1 VIECLKT
8 FLIRNP
14 KFFPFLTTQPH
25 FSIFKLNNYVA
36 NHNRKFKDLGQFQ
49 KTILPNGIKIL
60 NETIP
65 HVKSFSLGFWFNVG
79 SRDEILENNGIT
91 HFIEHM
97 LFKGTK
103 NRSAKKIADDIES
116 YGGYLNAFTS
126 KEHTCYYGRGLAKQI
141 DRTFDVLSD
150 MIQYPTFKESEI
162 KKEAAVVIDEMNDIE
177 DNPEELIFDKF
188 EELIYQGN
196 TLGLPVIGKE
206 QNLKRFHRL
215 DLFNFIEQKYGFN
228 NFTIAASGDIN
239 HTHLVNLSEKYLKKN
254 LGKKRINR
262 TYTNS
267 DSSDEIRLD
276 KEIQQIHVIIGKET
290 YGYNDKKRTI
300 VNVLSHILG
309 EGSSSRLFQT
319 VREKNGICYQ
329 INTFLNSFY
338 DVSSFGV
345 YFSTS
350 EKYFEKSMNLVLS
363 EFKKVR
369 DKKVSVKELN
379 RAKEYLKGSI
389 LLSLESTTNRMFRMA
404 QSEIYYDRIK
414 PVEEVIKEI
423 EEVTVDDIIETANN
437 ILNENSLSKIILGSK
452 NSIAET
458 AA

>member
-1 VIECLKT
+1 MT
-8 FLIRNP
+8 P
-14 KFFPFLTTQPH
+14 QTH
-25 FSIFKLNNYVA
+25 FSIFKTNNYVA
-36 NHNRKFKDLGQFQ
+36 NHYGKRGILNHFQ

-60 NETIP
+60 SETIP

-79 SRDEILENNGIT
+79 SRDEVPENNGLT

-126 KEHTCYYGRGLAKQI
+126 KEHTCYYGRGLAKHI
-141 DRTFDVLSD
+141 ERTFDVLTD
-150 MIQYPTFKESEI
+150 MIQYPLFRESEI

-188 EELIYQGN
+188 EELLYHN
-196 TLGLPVIGKE
+196 NSLGLSVIGKKE
-206 QNLKRFHRL
+206 NLRNFHRL

-228 NFTIAASGDIN
+228 NLTIAASGEVN
-239 HTHLVNLSEKYLKKN
+239 HNQIVDLANKYIQKD
-254 LGKKRINR
+254 LGKKQVQRNYSNHKVLNESRI
-262 TYTNS
+262 
-267 DSSDEIRLD
+267 D
-276 KEIQQIHVIIGKET
+276 KEIQQIHVIIGRET
-290 YGYNDKKRTI
+290 FGYNDKKRTL

-329 INTFLNSFY
+329 INTFLNSFL

-345 YFSTS
+345 YFSTN
-350 EKYFEKSMNLVLS
+350 EKYFEKSMNLILG
-363 EFKKVR
+363 EFKKIR
-369 DKKVSVKELN
+369 EKKILPKELN

-404 QSEIYYDRIK
+404 QSEIYFDRIK
-414 PVEEVIKEI
+414 TVEEVINEI
-423 EEVTVDDIIETANN
+423 EGVTINDIIDIANQV
-437 ILNENSLSKIILGSK
+437 LEENSLSKIIIGSK
-452 NSIAET
+452 NSLAKT

>member
-1 VIECLKT
+1 
-8 FLIRNP
+8 
-14 KFFPFLTTQPH
+14 LTPQTH
-25 FSIFKLNNYVA
+25 FSIFKTNNYVA
-36 NHNRKFKDLGQFQ
+36 NHYGKRGILNHFQ

-60 NETIP
+60 SETIP

-79 SRDEILENNGIT
+79 SRDEVPENNGLT

-126 KEHTCYYGRGLAKQI
+126 KEHTCYYGRGLAKHI
-141 DRTFDVLSD
+141 ERTFDVLTD
-150 MIQYPTFKESEI
+150 MIQYPLFRESEI

-188 EELIYQGN
+188 EELLYHN
-196 TLGLPVIGKE
+196 NSLGLSVIGKKE
-206 QNLKRFHRL
+206 NLRNFHRL

-228 NFTIAASGDIN
+228 NLTIAASGEVN
-239 HTHLVNLSEKYLKKN
+239 HNQIVDLANKYIQKD
-254 LGKKRINR
+254 LGKKQVQRNYSNHKVLNESRI
-262 TYTNS
+262 
-267 DSSDEIRLD
+267 D
-276 KEIQQIHVIIGKET
+276 KEIQQIHVIIGRET
-290 YGYNDKKRTI
+290 FGYEDKKRTLI
-300 VNVLSHILG
+300 NVLSHILG

-329 INTFLNSFY
+329 INTFLNSFL

-345 YFSTS
+345 YFSTN
-350 EKYFEKSMNLVLS
+350 EKYFEKSMNLILG
-363 EFKKVR
+363 EFKKIR
-369 DKKVSVKELN
+369 EKKILPKELN

-404 QSEIYYDRIK
+404 QSEIYFDRIK
-414 PVEEVIKEI
+414 TVEEVINEI
-423 EEVTVDDIIETANN
+423 EGVTINDIIDIANQV
-437 ILNENSLSKIILGSK
+437 LEENSLSKIIIGSK
-452 NSIAET
+452 NSLAKT

>member
-1 VIECLKT
+1 MT
-8 FLIRNP
+8 P
-14 KFFPFLTTQPH
+14 QTH
-25 FSIFKLNNYVA
+25 FSIFKTNNYVA
-36 NHNRKFKDLGQFQ
+36 NHYGKRGILNHFQ

-60 NETIP
+60 SETIP

-79 SRDEILENNGIT
+79 SRDEVPENNGLT

-126 KEHTCYYGRGLAKQI
+126 KEHTCYYGRGLAKHI
-141 DRTFDVLSD
+141 ERTFDVLTD
-150 MIQYPTFKESEI
+150 MIQYPLFRESEI

-188 EELIYQGN
+188 EELLYHN
-196 TLGLPVIGKE
+196 NSLGLSVIGKKE
-206 QNLKRFHRL
+206 NLRNFHRL

-228 NFTIAASGDIN
+228 NLTIAASGEVN
-239 HTHLVNLSEKYLKKN
+239 HNQIVDLANKYIQKD
-254 LGKKRINR
+254 LGKKQVQRNYSNHKVLNESRI
-262 TYTNS
+262 
-267 DSSDEIRLD
+267 D
-276 KEIQQIHVIIGKET
+276 KEIQQIHVIIGRET
-290 YGYNDKKRTI
+290 FGYEDKKRTLI
-300 VNVLSHILG
+300 NVLSHILG

-329 INTFLNSFY
+329 INTFLNSFL

-345 YFSTS
+345 YFSTN
-350 EKYFEKSMNLVLS
+350 EKYFEKSMNLILG
-363 EFKKVR
+363 EFKKIR
-369 DKKVSVKELN
+369 EKKILPKELN

-404 QSEIYYDRIK
+404 QSEIYFDRINT
-414 PVEEVIKEI
+414 VEEVINEI
-423 EEVTVDDIIETANN
+423 EGVTINDIIDIANQV
-437 ILNENSLSKIILGSK
+437 LEENSLSKIIIGSK
-452 NSIAET
+452 NSLAKT

>member
-1 VIECLKT
+1 
-8 FLIRNP
+8 
-14 KFFPFLTTQPH
+14 
-25 FSIFKLNNYVA
+25 LN
-36 NHNRKFKDLGQFQ
+36 QFQ

-60 NETIP
+60 TETIP

-79 SRDEILENNGIT
+79 SRDEIPENNGIT

-103 NRSAKKIADDIES
+103 NRSAKNIADDIES

-126 KEHTCYYGRGLAKQI
+126 KEHTCYYGRGLAKHI

-150 MIQYPTFKESEI
+150 MIQNPLFRESEI

-188 EELIYQGN
+188 EEQLFYSN
-196 TLGLPVIGKE
+196 SLGLSVIGKKE
-206 QNLKRFHRL
+206 NLECFNRL
-215 DLFNFIEQKYGFN
+215 DLFNFVEQKYGFN
-228 NFTIAASGDIN
+228 NLTIAASGEVN
-239 HTHLVNLSEKYLKKN
+239 HSQIVELAGKYIHKN
-254 LGKKRINR
+254 LGQKKIQRSYSNHKILNESRI
-262 TYTNS
+262 
-267 DSSDEIRLD
+267 D

-290 YGYNDKKRTI
+290 FGYKDKKRSL

-319 VREKNGICYQ
+319 VRERNGICYQ
-329 INTFLNSFY
+329 INTFLNSFF

-345 YFSTS
+345 YFSTN
-350 EKYFEKSMNLVLS
+350 EKYFEKSMNLILG

-369 DKKVSVKELN
+369 EKKILPKELN

-404 QSEIYYDRIK
+404 QSEIYL
-414 PVEEVIKEI
+414 I
-423 EEVTVDDIIETANN
+423 E
-437 ILNENSLSKIILGSK
+437 LKL
-452 NSIAET
+452 
-458 AA
+458 